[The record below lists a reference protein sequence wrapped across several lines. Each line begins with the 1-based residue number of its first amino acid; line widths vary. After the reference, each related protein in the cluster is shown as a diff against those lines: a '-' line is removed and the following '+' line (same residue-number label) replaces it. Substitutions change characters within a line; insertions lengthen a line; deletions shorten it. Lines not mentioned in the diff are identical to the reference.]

1 MRHGPLPTAN
11 HHAMSSGPR
20 STGGVLAGSTG
31 RRTAVLFAA
40 SALVL
45 TACGSDTSTEER
57 AAAIAQRESPGV
69 IIEPP
74 LSNTSLPAGTTVTD
88 VDGDQV
94 EVPQDTARDGAADDA
109 TGSTVEDF
117 FDPSSPWNAPVGDAS
132 VDPESDRMI
141 SQSVRPPGEV
151 LANPDTGLRVNTTSW
166 TTPVVMGGEPTRVI
180 CRQLQCGEGE
190 GTLLIPVP
198 DDVDPDPRYD
208 GWYTIVDQSAGV
220 AYDLWRARRENDGS
234 LTYHFMR
241 TWDLDGPGY
250 DATTPPTRVSARGSG
265 LPLFAGLIQPD
276 ELARGEI
283 DHALA
288 ISVPAPARSFFVAPA
303 SSTDGN
309 GSATSLPEGARIR
322 LKDVRLP
329 APIDPTT
336 GKPIPLTRAQV
347 RQADAIRAALR
358 TYGAIVVGRAP
369 TPTLYA
375 QRDVLAGTIDGREL
389 QGLRMEDFEVI
400 ALGTRYPHRPE
411 HSGVPADGQDAQ

>member
-1 MRHGPLPTAN
+1 
-11 HHAMSSGPR
+11 MSSGPR
-20 STGGVLAGSTG
+20 PNGGFLAGSTG
-31 RRTAVLFAA
+31 RRTAALFAA

-57 AAAIAQRESPGV
+57 AAAIAQRESPGAIV
-69 IIEPP
+69 EPP
-74 LSNTSLPAGTTVTD
+74 LSNTSLPTGTTVTD
-88 VDGDQV
+88 ADGAQV
-94 EVPQDTARDGAADDA
+94 EVPQDTSRGGAADNT
-109 TGSTVEDF
+109 TGVTMEDF
-117 FDPSSPWNAPVGDAS
+117 FDPTSPWNTSVEDTS
-132 VDPESDRMI
+132 VDRNSDRMI
-141 SQSVRPPGEV
+141 AQSARLPGLG
-151 LANPDTGLRVNTTSW
+151 LATPDTGLHINTTSW
-166 TTPVVMGGEPTRVI
+166 TTPVVMGGEPTKVI

-241 TWDLDGPGY
+241 IWDLDGPGY
-250 DATTPPTRVSARGSG
+250 DATTPPTRASARGSG
-265 LPLFAGLIQPD
+265 LPLFAGLIQPG
-276 ELARGEI
+276 ELERGDI

-288 ISVPAPARSFFVAPA
+288 ISVPAPARNYFVAPA

-309 GSATSLPEGARIR
+309 GSAESLPEGARIR

-347 RQADAIRAALR
+347 RQADAIHAALR

-369 TPTLYA
+369 APTLYA

-389 QGLRMEDFEVI
+389 RGLRMEDFEVI
-400 ALGTRYPHRPE
+400 ALGTRYPDRPE
-411 HSGVPADGQDAQ
+411 ETGVPTDGQDAR